1 MAASDANLL
10 IASGTHST
18 ALGIVTAAAFQ
29 YMASLLAVRG
39 EGVTGPT
46 SRGMDKSDFQ
56 VTLGFLVG
64 PARAPNGAPASIVIV
79 VKKMDGSTSVT
90 YTITSMKAGSYS
102 YNFNRDSAPAE
113 WTQTFEHVG
122 DMATD
127 PQSQA

>member
-10 IASGTHST
+10 IVSATHGS
-18 ALGIVTAAAFQ
+18 ALGICTGAAFQ
-29 YMASLLAVRG
+29 YIANLVAVRG

-46 SRGMDKSDFQ
+46 SRGMDRSDFQ
-56 VTLGFLVG
+56 ATISYLVG
-64 PARAPNGAPASIVIV
+64 PPRPVNGSPASLVIV

-90 YTITSMKAGSYS
+90 YTITTMKASSYS

-113 WTQTFEHVG
+113 WSQTFEHVG
-122 DMATD
+122 DMASD